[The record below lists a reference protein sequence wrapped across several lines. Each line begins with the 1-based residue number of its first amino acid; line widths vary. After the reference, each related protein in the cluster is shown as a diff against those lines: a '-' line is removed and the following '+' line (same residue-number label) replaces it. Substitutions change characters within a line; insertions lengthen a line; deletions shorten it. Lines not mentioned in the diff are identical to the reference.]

1 MDVSVF
7 DRLDTPVL
15 MFDRQGQLVFANAA
29 AVSLLSVESPT
40 CRWPDVYD
48 ELPDC
53 YSYRIHS
60 AMESEE
66 RPAIVL
72 ECLPPQDPVLAEEN
86 RRLKGQLEELERL
99 MHETSDELFV
109 SDHEG
114 RVVWVTDRVE
124 TLYNLSPRDIIGKTV
139 FELEANRLFY
149 PSVTAIVLRE
159 RKRTT
164 ILQTAYDGRRIAV
177 TGTPV
182 FDDDGRLVRVI
193 STGIDVRDL
202 VGLMPTAVPT
212 EQQGSKGRRRGPAA
226 VEPWRRLEAGDGA
239 QSFVATSV
247 CMHTLL
253 QKLERAAKTDATVL
267 LLGETGVGKNR
278 LAKAVHDWSERRS
291 GPLIEVNCA
300 TIPET
305 LFDSELF
312 GYAKGAFTGANREGK
327 RGKVDAANG
336 GTLFLNEV
344 GELPLGVQAKLLDF
358 LQTHT
363 YTPVG
368 GVYPIAVDLRVV
380 CATNRDL
387 MQMVR
392 QGTFRADLY
401 YRLNVISLRIPP
413 LRERLDDIAPLATH
427 LVSLLSQRYS
437 LGAMSL
443 APDALASLSAH
454 TWPGNVR
461 ELENVLERACLYLE
475 QDQGLLRAVDIT
487 PLIDPADSTDAET
500 GFATPGLQQ
509 NGHSGGRSLGH
520 SGATAP
526 REVQLA
532 AALEQVEREAYELA
546 AQTCRSTY
554 EVAAQLGVSQATAVR
569 RLKKFGLQVR

>member
-29 AVSLLSVESPT
+29 AVSHLPVEWAN

-48 ELPDC
+48 QLPDR

-60 AMESEE
+60 ASETDE
-66 RPAIVL
+66 QPAIVL
-72 ECLPPQDPVLAEEN
+72 ECLPPQDPVLEAEN
-86 RRLKGQLEELERL
+86 RRLARQLEELERL

-124 TLYNLSPRDIIGKTV
+124 TLYNVSRRQIIGKTV
-139 FELEANRLFY
+139 FELEADRLFY

-182 FDDDGRLVRVI
+182 FDDDGHLVRVI
-193 STGIDVRDL
+193 STGIDVREL
-202 VGLMPTAVPT
+202 VGLMPVASAAENPGGET
-212 EQQGSKGRRRGPAA
+212 KLGRRG
-226 VEPWRRLEAGDGA
+226 
-239 QSFVATSV
+239 ATSV
-247 CMHTLL
+247 EPERRGTPTFITASAHMQDLL
-253 QKLERAAKTDATVL
+253 RRLERAAQTDATVL

-278 LAKAVHDWSERRS
+278 LAETVHYWSERRN

-300 TIPET
+300 TIPES

-358 LQTHT
+358 LQTHA

-368 GVYPIAVDLRVV
+368 GVYPMAVDLRVV

-387 MQMVR
+387 VQMVR
-392 QGTFRADLY
+392 QGSFRADLF
-401 YRLNVISLRIPP
+401 YRLNVISLLIPP
-413 LRERLDDIAPLATH
+413 LRERIDDIALLAQY
-427 LVSLLSQRYS
+427 LVSQISKRHNLPD
-437 LGAMSL
+437 MSL
-443 APDALASLSAH
+443 APDAVRSLCAH
-454 TWPGNVR
+454 SWPGNVR
-461 ELENVLERACLYLE
+461 ELENVLERACLYA
-475 QDQGLLRAVDIT
+475 DQSVLHATDLIRSADYVDRLVDGPDVVMQKVT
-487 PLIDPADSTDAET
+487 SDTQT
-500 GFATPGLQQ
+500 GIA
-509 NGHSGGRSLGH
+509 SL
-520 SGATAP
+520 SD
-526 REVQLA
+526 
-532 AALEQVEREAYELA
+532 ALEQVERAVYEQA
-546 AQTCRSTY
+546 VRTCRSTY

-569 RLKKFGLQVR
+569 RLKKFHLRVR